1 MKHFLALFFLAGLA
15 VAEAQFSRPPKD
27 RRDAEPQIAT
37 KPPQGRRNAEPQ
49 IATRLL

>member
-37 KPPQGRRNAEPQ
+37 KPPQGRSCGLKSFLNKG
-49 IATRLL
+49 